1 MIIEFIAIGG
11 SAGSLQVVMEI
22 IPLLR
27 SDLQVPVV
35 VVFHRKATPHPE
47 MLINL
52 LKAKTTLT
60 IKEAEDKERLNGGV
74 VYIAPADY
82 HLLVEK
88 DGSLSLDIS
97 EKINYSR
104 PSIDLTFMTAADA
117 YKERTM
123 AVILS
128 GANADGVRGME
139 IIKRHGGFCV
149 AQDPLTAQ
157 VAFMPSKAIAR
168 EVIDQ
173 IASPDEIAGIMNRCQ
188 PSSRP

>member
-1 MIIEFIAIGG
+1 MTIDLITIGG

-27 SDLQVPVV
+27 ADLQVPVV
-35 VVFHRKATPHPE
+35 VVFHRKATPQPE
-47 MLINL
+47 MLIDL
-52 LKAKTTLT
+52 LDARTPLT
-60 IKEAEDKERLNGGV
+60 IKEAEDKEVLKGGQ

-82 HLLVEK
+82 HLLVET

-117 YKERTM
+117 YKDRLM

-128 GANADGVRGME
+128 GANADGMRGME
-139 IIKRHGGFCV
+139 IIKRQGGFCV

-168 EVIDQ
+168 EVVDQ
-173 IASPDEIAGIMNRCQ
+173 IASPDEIAGIINLCR

>member
-1 MIIEFIAIGG
+1 MIIDLIVIGG

-22 IPLLR
+22 IPQLR
-27 SDLQVPVV
+27 PDLQVPVL
-35 VVFHRKATPHPE
+35 VVFHRKATPNPE
-47 MLINL
+47 LLIRL
-52 LKAKTTLT
+52 LDAKTRLT
-60 IKEAEDKERLNGGV
+60 IKEAEDKETLKGGIIYV
-74 VYIAPADY
+74 APADY

-117 YKERTM
+117 YQERTM

-128 GANADGVRGME
+128 GANADGMRGME
-139 IIKRHGGFCV
+139 IIHRQGGFCV

-157 VAFMPSKAIAR
+157 VAFMPSKAIAK
-168 EVIDQ
+168 EVVHQ
-173 IASPDEIAGIMNRCQ
+173 IASPDEIAAIMNLCQ
-188 PSSRP
+188 PSSLS